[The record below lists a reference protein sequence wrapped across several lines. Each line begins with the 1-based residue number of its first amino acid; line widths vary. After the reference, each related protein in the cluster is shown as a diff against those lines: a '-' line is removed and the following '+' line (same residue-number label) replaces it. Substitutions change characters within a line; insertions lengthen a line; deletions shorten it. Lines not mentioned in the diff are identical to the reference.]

1 MTAPKA
7 NLDHLAL
14 AAVDLGSNSFHLVV
28 AREVDGRP
36 KVIDKLRER
45 VALAE
50 GLQAGRGLDTV
61 VQARALDTLE
71 RFGERLKAVPKE
83 RIRAV
88 GTATF
93 RRVRDGGAFLRLAS
107 EALGAPIEILPGRE
121 EARLVYLGVA
131 QDLGD
136 TDDRRLVVDIG
147 GGSTECMIGTRFS
160 CHNGDSLTMGC
171 VTWSKRF
178 FPGGRMTAEAF
189 AQAELAARV
198 ELEPIAQLYHRDN
211 WEHAVGSS
219 GTIRAVGAIL
229 EGLGLTDGEITRS
242 GLKKLKAKLIDI
254 ELCDNLELE
263 GMRADRRHVIAGG
276 VAVLRAVFKSLKID
290 EMQPSAGAL
299 REGVLHDHLGRIH
312 HEDVRETS
320 SLAFM
325 QRMGL
330 DTGHGLRCRATAEA
344 LFDQVADS
352 LGLQESDR
360 KLLGLAAFMHTI
372 GLVVSHAGYHKH
384 GAYLAEHADLAGFSR
399 QDRQQLAVL
408 IRGQRRRLRPDL
420 LAGQPPDR
428 MHALRCLLP
437 LLRVALRLRRDRTDV
452 QLPPIELRA
461 SGSRLH
467 LKFPD
472 GWLLTHP
479 LTTAD
484 LVREAQ
490 QLDAFGIVLA
500 VK

>member
-1 MTAPKA
+1 MRNAL
-7 NLDHLAL
+7 LDQLAL

-28 AREVDGRP
+28 AREIDGRP
-36 KVIDKLRER
+36 HVIDKLRER

-50 GLQAGRGLDTV
+50 GLQPGRGLDTV

-71 RFGERLKAVPKE
+71 RFGERLKVVPQH

-107 EALGAPIEILPGRE
+107 EALGAPIEVLPGRE

-136 TDDRRLVVDIG
+136 TEERRLVVDIG
-147 GGSTECMIGTRFS
+147 GGSTECMIGTRFA
-160 CHNGDSLTMGC
+160 CHSGDSLTMGC

-198 ELEPIAQLYHRDN
+198 ELEPIAQIYHSEN

-229 EGLGLTDGEITRS
+229 EGLGITGGEITRS
-242 GLKKLKAKLIDI
+242 GLKKLKAKLIEI
-254 ELCDNLELE
+254 ELCDHLELV
-263 GMRADRRHVIAGG
+263 GMRPDRRHVLAGG
-276 VAVLRAVFKSLKID
+276 VAVLRAVFKSLGI
-290 EMQPSAGAL
+290 ESMTPSAGAL

-312 HEDVRETS
+312 HEDVREAS
-320 SLAFM
+320 ALAFM
-325 QRMGL
+325 ERMGL
-330 DTGHGLRCRATAEA
+330 DTGHGRRCRETAES
-344 LFDQVADS
+344 LFDQVAVS
-352 LGLQESDR
+352 LGLQPTDR
-360 KLLGLAAFMHTI
+360 TLLGLAALLHTI
-372 GLVVSHAGYHKH
+372 GLMVSHAGYHKH
-384 GAYLAEHADLAGFSR
+384 GAYLAENADLAGFSR

-420 LAGQPPDR
+420 LAGQPRDR

-437 LLRVALRLRRDRTDV
+437 LLRIALRLRRDRTNR
-452 QLPPIELRA
+452 QLPPIQLRA
-461 SGSRLH
+461 SGSRFH
-467 LKFPD
+467 LKFPE
-472 GWLLTHP
+472 GWLALHP
-479 LTTAD
+479 LTSAD